1 MTLEIKPTR
10 IVKAPEWRAIP
21 GWTNKKT
28 RWFTCDDGREYT
40 IKTLAKAINLSE
52 SVLNNRIFVFG
63 WESLLVLRSSAEAK
77 QDGYKAV
84 KEKHR
89 QRREAKQ
96 NPVPA
101 TTVKV
106 TRANLAAMRGPGS
119 WERQNL

>member
-1 MTLEIKPTR
+1 MADRTKPTR
-10 IVKAPEWRAIP
+10 IVKEPEWRPIP
-21 GWTNKKT
+21 GWPNKKT

-40 IKTLAKAINLSE
+40 IKTLAKAIGLSK
-52 SVLNNRIFVFG
+52 SALNNRIFVLG
-63 WESLLVLRSSAEAK
+63 WDSLLALQSSAEAK
-77 QDGYKAV
+77 KAGYKEV

-101 TTVKV
+101 AA
-106 TRANLAAMRGPGS
+106 RANPAAMRGPGT